1 MRKLITMILIL
12 ALALPALTLAEE
24 PDPIVGCWYTFID
37 NSRYPE
43 LMKNYGDYD
52 YVLSAYLFAEDGK
65 IYLLENDVKDGAAT
79 PVFYCCGAW
88 DKAQDIRKYN
98 YKIMGIGEGTIRLE
112 EGGDMYLIM
121 GDLSLHFRMMFPF
134 SPYRDMSYAEVEK

>member
-1 MRKLITMILIL
+1 MKKLITLILIL
-12 ALALPALTLAEE
+12 ALTLPAAAMAADDL
-24 PDPIVGCWYTFID
+24 IVGFWYTFID

-79 PVFYCCGAW
+79 PVFYCCGTW
-88 DKAQDIRKYN
+88 DKAQGIRKYN

-121 GDLSLHFRMMFPF
+121 GDLSLHFRMIFPF